1 MMLANVPAVFLGE
14 RIARMVSMRLVH
26 GVAALIFAI
35 LGLLT
40 LFNVGQLF

>member
-1 MMLANVPAVFLGE
+1 
-14 RIARMVSMRLVH
+14 MVSMRLVH